1 MDSAIM
7 LAKIF
12 GPFLAIMG
20 LWMLIYQDNL
30 LKIVTSTKNS
40 PAALYFSALISL
52 LLGLFIIIHYNGWR
66 MDIYTF
72 VTLLGWFLFLR
83 GLLGLF
89 MSHLIVMLVSNRS
102 WLKVSGVI
110 PLVWGLI
117 LIWAGF
123 YK

>member
-12 GPFLAIMG
+12 GPFLAIVG
-20 LWMLIYQDNL
+20 LWMLIYRDNL
-30 LKIVTSTKNS
+30 MKVVTSMKSS
-40 PAALYFSALISL
+40 PAALYMSALISL
-52 LLGLFIIIHYNGWR
+52 ILGLFIIIHYNGWR

-72 VTLLGWFLFLR
+72 VTLLGWVLFLR

-89 MSHLIVMLVSNRS
+89 MPHVIVIFTSKPS
-102 WLKVSGVI
+102 WVKVMGVI

-123 YK
+123 YR

>member
-20 LWMLIYQDNL
+20 LWMLIYRDNL
-30 LKIVTSTKNS
+30 LKVVTSTINS

-52 LLGLFIIIHYNGWR
+52 LLGLFIIIHYNSWR

-89 MSHLIVMLVSNRS
+89 MSHVIVMIVSNRS
-102 WLKVSGVI
+102 WLKVMGVI